1 MITPCIKCIICPI
14 RVDCLFLHAEKREQ
28 FFDNLKT
35 FCLEHDPDFQ
45 STLVKTETDTSEIKI
60 LLETLLIG

>member
-1 MITPCIKCIICPI
+1 MLIHLYKMYYLSDKG
-14 RVDCLFLHAEKREQ
+14 RLSVFLHAEKREQ

-45 STLVKTETDTSEIKI
+45 STLVRN
-60 LLETLLIG
+60 